1 MNKVDRNDAK
11 MTLSSDLQFS
21 GNSRDVC
28 FWRRSPIWQRLPRSG
43 RLPVFWRP
51 QAVRQR
57 KLPYY
62 TTPHAMLSISKCHK
76 AWSACVRFK
85 DAINLRLRVP
95 QEFIT
100 SKTHFIASTY
110 CSTLYWCPVDK
121 LNTETMWTIGPRRK

>member
-1 MNKVDRNDAK
+1 MMLKWHCPQTCSFLETRGMFA
-11 MTLSSDLQFS
+11 SEGEARS
-21 GNSRDVC
+21 GSVC
-28 FWRRSPIWQRLPRSG
+28 PG

-110 CSTLYWCPVDK
+110 CYTLYWCPVDK